1 MGKKKEKKSTLRIV
15 LMITIPILIVG
26 LVVGGFFLK
35 NYLDLK
41 KPIDEIWGQTYY
53 LYLKDVKDSNKM
65 EEAQLPTDMKNA
77 KINFYE
83 FKSVK
88 DPVMTITYEKEVTN
102 EENKQVEKEQRTN
115 VYYIEDEK
123 VNNLVYYGKTSVE
136 FLYNIEEEEYDYYI
150 HRYDEDSDTYSSL
163 SKQVDSLI
171 NSSTEQEN
179 CSNEEGKEENCLEAL
194 KDYTFKENEKSS
206 VTDVNGNEISIPKFD
221 ETFVKV
227 ETEDNSID
235 YNLELSEKELKKKI
249 TVGVENYQPQ
259 EDIITEKVKS
269 AIEETIK
276 QVDAKHEEMKKA
288 EEEVKKKE
296 EEEKAKKE
304 AEELAKGY
312 AIGPYR
318 LKYGTYKNLP
328 MDNISI
334 TITLSPNGKCHYSGK
349 DPSAG
354 TSNINTDCTY
364 SQTKEMYYGVMTY
377 FLTMNF
383 KSGGST
389 SWQMTKSNA
398 FNNQWLSFEYKG

>member
-1 MGKKKEKKSTLRIV
+1 MGKNKEKKSTLKIV

-26 LVVGGFFLK
+26 LVVGCFFLK

-53 LYLKDVKDSNKM
+53 LYLKDVKENNKAK
-65 EEAQLPTDMKNA
+65 EAELPTDMKNA

-88 DPVMTITYEKEVTN
+88 DPVMTITYEQEVTN
-102 EENKQVEKEQRTN
+102 EEKKQVEKEQHTN
-115 VYYIEDEK
+115 IYYIEEES
-123 VNNLVYYGKTSVE
+123 VNTLVYYGKTTVE
-136 FLYNIEEEEYDYYI
+136 FLYNIEDKEYDYYI

-163 SKQVDSLI
+163 SKQVESYT
-171 NSSTEQEN
+171 NGPTN
-179 CSNEEGKEENCLEAL
+179 CSNEEGTEENCLEAL
-194 KDYTFKENEKSS
+194 KDYTFKKDEKSS
-206 VTDVNGNEISIPKFD
+206 ITDVNGNEISIPKFD

-227 ETEDNSID
+227 ETEDKSID
-235 YNLELSEKELKKKI
+235 YNLELSEKELKKEI
-249 TVGVENYQPQ
+249 TAGVENYQSQ
-259 EDIITEKVKS
+259 DEIITEKVKDS
-269 AIEETIK
+269 VEETVK
-276 QVDAKHEEMKKA
+276 QVDAKQEEMKKA

-364 SQTKEMYYGVMTY
+364 TQTKAMYYGVMTY
-377 FLTMNF
+377 FLKMNF